1 MSTIAELKRRN
12 IFRVALLYIVSVWL
26 ILQVAEI
33 LFELLGVPGWVFRFI
48 FALLIICFPL
58 ALVFSWIFEI
68 TPEGLKK
75 GQHVEAHA
83 SITAQTGRKIN
94 VLTVVLLACAIL
106 AAIVNQLLA

>member
-1 MSTIAELKRRN
+1 MSIFAELKRRN

-48 FALLIICFPL
+48 FALLIIGFPL
-58 ALVFSWIFEI
+58 TLVFSWIFEI
-68 TPEGLKK
+68 TPQGLKK
-75 GQHVEAHA
+75 GRHVDAHA